1 MPERID
7 ARPALTLIGAALLL
21 VSLFLD
27 WYVVPAVPPAT
38 ADTPVGNAWAVF
50 ESLDIIMA
58 GIAIV
63 AIYVAYEGITAS
75 DRIGEGW
82 LLPLGLLAVVIVASQ
97 ILDPPP
103 SVGAAATDPATGI
116 WLALGG
122 AGVML
127 VGGILSTARLSLALE
142 LDSSSQGATT
152 TRRRATA
159 QDA

>member
-27 WYVVPAVPPAT
+27 WYMVPAVPPAT

-50 ESLDIIMA
+50 EALDVVLA

-63 AIYVAYEGITAS
+63 AIYLAYEGITAS

-82 LLPLGLLAVVIVASQ
+82 LLPLGLIAVVIVASQ
-97 ILDPPP
+97 LLDPPP
-103 SVGAAATDPATGI
+103 SVGATTDPATGI
-116 WLALGG
+116 WMALGG

-127 VGGILSTARLSLALE
+127 VGGILSGARVSVALE
-142 LDSSSQGATT
+142 LDSSPRGATT
-152 TRRRATA
+152 TRRRATT